1 VSKTEPM
8 RVAYLVSR
16 YPGISHIFI
25 EREVLGLRALGLD
38 VETFSVRPCP
48 PDQLRTDTMR
58 AEAARTT
65 SILDGSPTRLSM
77 LLLKVAV
84 RHWMPVLRAARITA
98 MLGEQVLRSRVWQMF
113 YLAEAMAL
121 MEHCRARG
129 IKHIHV
135 HFANNGADIAR
146 LAVILGE
153 HIEGKDAGWR
163 WSFTMHGSNEFEA
176 VDRFDLA
183 AKVRSAS
190 GVVCVSDF
198 TRSQLMR
205 LVDSEHWAKLTKV
218 HMTVDE
224 DVYQPPADRRR
235 DRTGPFRILMV
246 GRLVPEKAP
255 LILVEAVD
263 QLVRRGVCVDLRFVG
278 SGMLEDRLKADV
290 KERGLDQH
298 VTWLGALGQHQ
309 IPAWYHWAD
318 VFCLPSFQEGLP
330 VVLMEA
336 MATELPVVTTRIA
349 AISELVQDGI
359 SGEVVSAGRADL
371 IADALARLA
380 SDPQRRLEQGRRGRQ
395 MVLREFTTDRAAD
408 EMCQF
413 FERLTARG

>member
-1 VSKTEPM
+1 VRKSNTGL
-8 RVAYLVSR
+8 AYLVSQ
-16 YPGISHIFI
+16 YPGVSHIFI
-25 EREVLGLRALGLD
+25 EREVLALRALGLD
-38 VETFSVRPCP
+38 VETFSVRRCP
-48 PDQLRTDTMR
+48 PGQLRTDTMR

-65 SILDGSPTRLSM
+65 SILGGSPIRLSM
-77 LLLKVAV
+77 LLLKVGV
-84 RHWMPVLRAARITA
+84 RHLLPVLKTARATA
-98 MLGEQVLRSRVWQMF
+98 KLGEPVLRSRLWQLF

-121 MEHCRARG
+121 VQHCRARG
-129 IKHIHV
+129 IRHIHV

-146 LAVILGE
+146 LAVILGN
-153 HIEGKDAGWR
+153 HIDGRDAGWR

-176 VDRFDLA
+176 VDRFDLG

-205 LVDSEHWAKLTKV
+205 LVDFEHWGKLTKV

-224 DVYQPPADRRR
+224 DVYQPPRDRRR
-235 DRTGPFRILMV
+235 DRDGPFRILMV

-255 LILVEAVD
+255 LILIQAVD
-263 QLVRRGVCVDLRFVG
+263 QLVRSGVRVDLRFVG
-278 SGMLEDRLKADV
+278 SGMLEDRLMMEVRD
-290 KERGLDQH
+290 RGLDQY
-298 VTWLGALGQHQ
+298 VTWLGSLGQHQ
-309 IPAWYHWAD
+309 IPAWYQWAD

-349 AISELVQDGI
+349 AIGELVEDGI
-359 SGEVVSAGRADL
+359 SGEVVSAGRSDL
-371 IADALARLA
+371 IAEALARLA
-380 SDPQRRLEQGRRGRQ
+380 GDPQRRLEQGRRGRE
-395 MVLREFTTDRAAD
+395 MVLREFTTDRAAT
-408 EMCQF
+408 EMCHF

>member
-1 VSKTEPM
+1 M

-98 MLGEQVLRSRVWQMF
+98 MIGEQVLRSRLWQMF

-235 DRTGPFRILMV
+235 DRAGPFRILMV

-278 SGMLEDRLKADV
+278 SGMLEAQSRRQGTRSRSA
-290 KERGLDQH
+290 RH
-298 VTWLGALGQHQ
+298 VARCPRSAPDPSLVPLG
-309 IPAWYHWAD
+309 
-318 VFCLPSFQEGLP
+318 
-330 VVLMEA
+330 
-336 MATELPVVTTRIA
+336 
-349 AISELVQDGI
+349 
-359 SGEVVSAGRADL
+359 
-371 IADALARLA
+371 
-380 SDPQRRLEQGRRGRQ
+380 RRLLPPKFPGGPSRSTHGSDGHGAARRDDPYCRNMRARPGRHFRRGR
-395 MVLREFTTDRAAD
+395 LGREGRSH
-408 EMCQF
+408 C
-413 FERLTARG
+413 

>member
-1 VSKTEPM
+1 M
-8 RVAYLVSR
+8 RKSNTGLAYLVSQ
-16 YPGISHIFI
+16 YPGVSHIFI
-25 EREVLGLRALGLD
+25 EREVLALRALGLD
-38 VETFSVRPCP
+38 VETFSVRRCP
-48 PDQLRTDTMR
+48 PGQLRTDTMR

-65 SILDGSPTRLSM
+65 SILGGSPIRLSM
-77 LLLKVAV
+77 LLLKVGV
-84 RHWMPVLRAARITA
+84 RHLLPVLKTARATA
-98 MLGEQVLRSRVWQMF
+98 KLGEPVLRSRLWQLF

-121 MEHCRARG
+121 VQHCRARG
-129 IKHIHV
+129 IRHIHV

-146 LAVILGE
+146 LAVLLGN
-153 HIEGKDAGWR
+153 HIDGRDAGWR

-176 VDRFDLA
+176 VDRFDLG

-205 LVDSEHWAKLTKV
+205 LVDFEHWGKLTKV

-224 DVYQPPADRRR
+224 DVYQPPRDRRR
-235 DRTGPFRILMV
+235 DRDGPFRILMV

-255 LILVEAVD
+255 LILIQAVD
-263 QLVRRGVCVDLRFVG
+263 QLVRSGVRVDLRFVG
-278 SGMLEDRLKADV
+278 SGMLEDRLMVEVRD
-290 KERGLDQH
+290 RGLDQY
-298 VTWLGALGQHQ
+298 VTWLGSLGQHQ
-309 IPAWYHWAD
+309 IPAWYQWAD

-349 AISELVQDGI
+349 AIGELVEDGI
-359 SGEVVSAGRADL
+359 SGEVVSAGRSDL
-371 IADALARLA
+371 IAEALARLA
-380 SDPQRRLEQGRRGRQ
+380 GDPQRRLEQGRRGRE
-395 MVLREFTTDRAAD
+395 MVLREFTTDRAAT
-408 EMCQF
+408 EMCHF

>member
-1 VSKTEPM
+1 M
-8 RVAYLVSR
+8 RKSNTGLAYLVSQ
-16 YPGISHIFI
+16 YPGVSHIFI
-25 EREVLGLRALGLD
+25 EREVLALRALGLD
-38 VETFSVRPCP
+38 VETFSVRRCP
-48 PDQLRTDTMR
+48 PGQLRTDTMR

-65 SILDGSPTRLSM
+65 SILGGSPIRLSM
-77 LLLKVAV
+77 LLLKVGV
-84 RHWMPVLRAARITA
+84 RHLLPVLKTARATA
-98 MLGEQVLRSRVWQMF
+98 KLGEPVLRSRLWQLF

-121 MEHCRARG
+121 VQHCRARG
-129 IKHIHV
+129 IRHIHV

-146 LAVILGE
+146 LAVLLGN
-153 HIEGKDAGWR
+153 HIDGRDAGWR

-176 VDRFDLA
+176 VDRFDLG

-205 LVDSEHWAKLTKV
+205 LVDFEHWGKLTKV

-224 DVYQPPADRRR
+224 DVYQPPRDRRR
-235 DRTGPFRILMV
+235 DRDGPFRILMV

-255 LILVEAVD
+255 LILIQAVD
-263 QLVRRGVCVDLRFVG
+263 QLVRSGVRVDLRFVG
-278 SGMLEDRLKADV
+278 SGMLEDRLMMEVRD
-290 KERGLDQH
+290 RGLDQY
-298 VTWLGALGQHQ
+298 VTWLGSLGQHQ
-309 IPAWYHWAD
+309 IPAWYQWAD

-349 AISELVQDGI
+349 AIGELVEDGI
-359 SGEVVSAGRADL
+359 SGEVVSAGRSDL
-371 IADALARLA
+371 IAEALARLA
-380 SDPQRRLEQGRRGRQ
+380 GDPQRRLEQGRRGRE
-395 MVLREFTTDRAAD
+395 MVLREFTTDRAAT
-408 EMCQF
+408 EMCHF

>member
-1 VSKTEPM
+1 M
-8 RVAYLVSR
+8 RKSNTGLAYLVSQ
-16 YPGISHIFI
+16 YPGVSHIFI
-25 EREVLGLRALGLD
+25 EREVLALRALGLD
-38 VETFSVRPCP
+38 VETFSVRRCP
-48 PDQLRTDTMR
+48 PGQLRTDTMR

-65 SILDGSPTRLSM
+65 SILGGSPIRLSM
-77 LLLKVAV
+77 LLLKVGV
-84 RHWMPVLRAARITA
+84 RHLLPVLKTARATA
-98 MLGEQVLRSRVWQMF
+98 KLGEPVLRSRLWQLF

-121 MEHCRARG
+121 VQHCRARG
-129 IKHIHV
+129 IRHIHV

-146 LAVILGE
+146 LAVILGN
-153 HIEGKDAGWR
+153 HIDGRDAGWR

-176 VDRFDLA
+176 VDRFDLG

-205 LVDSEHWAKLTKV
+205 LVDFEHWGKLTKV

-224 DVYQPPADRRR
+224 DVYQPPRDRRR
-235 DRTGPFRILMV
+235 DRDGPFRILMV

-255 LILVEAVD
+255 LILIQAVD
-263 QLVRRGVCVDLRFVG
+263 QLVRSGVRVDLRFVG
-278 SGMLEDRLKADV
+278 SGMLEDRLMMEVRD
-290 KERGLDQH
+290 RGLDQY
-298 VTWLGALGQHQ
+298 VTWLGSLGQHQ
-309 IPAWYHWAD
+309 IPAWYQWAD

-349 AISELVQDGI
+349 AIGELVEDGI
-359 SGEVVSAGRADL
+359 SGEVVSAGRSDL
-371 IADALARLA
+371 IAEALARLA
-380 SDPQRRLEQGRRGRQ
+380 GDPQRRLEQGRRGRE
-395 MVLREFTTDRAAD
+395 MVLREFTTDRAAT
-408 EMCQF
+408 EMCHF